1 MRRGKEKN
9 GEDEKNETPTG
20 KEKEGDVEM
29 VEVVNERST
38 SHIPSGDLQADER

>member
-9 GEDEKNETPTG
+9 GEAEKNEPPTG
-20 KEKEGDVEM
+20 KEADVEM